1 MANQIT
7 FDNIDFV
14 RASFSNTQSIAG
26 VPFKMNPIA
35 EGLRLEAEM
44 KGGGLGA
51 VLGIAIAIAVPFIAP
66 AVAGAVF
73 GSSVMAGAISGT
85 LASAATGAVLGGL
98 GAKLTGGDWRQG
110 MLMGGIGGGLTQGM
124 GGFGSTNNPLFGN
137 ATTANAGFFGPT
149 GTVTPAGQGQTGWFG
164 ASPTTTAV
172 DPTLAN
178 PNANSIMSGTN
189 TSTTTTPQSAAD
201 KLSSTATPPPPP
213 PGQPPVGSPSAPTVD
228 SAWSRFT
235 GPAGPAPSPY
245 VMNADGSYVL
255 DAAGKAVVN
264 PESAK
269 YVAATNMAKDRLVN
283 ASLSAG
289 IPAATNLIATYAMK
303 GDQDKRMEQ
312 YQKELETLKATD
324 QKAYEAKLAE
334 VQSYIQS
341 AKNINPAYFGQQNAN
356 LANTQGTRR
365 LAESFREMPMAG
377 LRNAGY
383 TSGERRRADIGLS
396 QNVGT
401 AYDRGYGQGQQM
413 QNTMLER
420 GIAMYPNA
428 PTRYLD
434 VANRM
439 ENMYGNMQA
448 STNARA
454 AGLADT
460 AGRFTSQYLVKV

>member
-51 VLGIAIAIAVPFIAP
+51 VLGIAIAIAVPFVAP
-66 AVAGAVF
+66 AIAGAVF
-73 GSSVMAGAISGT
+73 GSSVMAGAITGT

-149 GTVTPAGQGQTGWFG
+149 GTVTPAGQGQTGFFSTSG
-164 ASPTTTAV
+164 APV
-172 DPTLAN
+172 DPTVAGTN
-178 PNANSIMSGTN
+178 PNAATAMSS
-189 TSTTTTPQSAAD
+189 TSTTPVSAAD
-201 KLSSTATPPPPP
+201 KLSAPAQPVAGAPNTPVVGAN
-213 PGQPPVGSPSAPTVD
+213 GQPLNVPTVD

-235 GPAGPAPSPY
+235 GPTGPAPAQTI
-245 VMNADGSYVL
+245 AD
-255 DAAGKAVVN
+255 AGGNQIVN
-264 PESAK
+264 PAYER
-269 YVAATNMAKDRLVN
+269 YVAATNLAKDRLVN

-341 AKNINPAYFGQQNAN
+341 AKNMNPSYFGQQNAN

-448 STNARA
+448 ATNARA

-460 AGRFTSQYLVKV
+460 AGRFTNQYMVKV

>member
-1 MANQIT
+1 M
-7 FDNIDFV
+7 
-14 RASFSNTQSIAG
+14 
-26 VPFKMNPIA
+26 
-35 EGLRLEAEM
+35 
-44 KGGGLGA
+44 
-51 VLGIAIAIAVPFIAP
+51 
-66 AVAGAVF
+66 
-73 GSSVMAGAISGT
+73 SS
-85 LASAATGAVLGGL
+85 
-98 GAKLTGGDWRQG
+98 
-110 MLMGGIGGGLTQGM
+110 
-124 GGFGSTNNPLFGN
+124 
-137 ATTANAGFFGPT
+137 
-149 GTVTPAGQGQTGWFG
+149 
-164 ASPTTTAV
+164 
-172 DPTLAN
+172 
-178 PNANSIMSGTN
+178 
-189 TSTTTTPQSAAD
+189 TSTTPASAAD
-201 KLSSTATPPPPP
+201 KLSAPVQPVAGAPNTPVLGAN
-213 PGQPPVGSPSAPTVD
+213 GQPLNVPTVD

-235 GPAGPAPSPY
+235 GPSGPAPAQTI
-245 VMNADGSYVL
+245 V
-255 DAAGKAVVN
+255 DAGGNNIVN
-264 PESAK
+264 PAYER
-269 YVAATNMAKDRLVN
+269 YVAATNLSKDRLVN

-341 AKNINPAYFGQQNAN
+341 AKNMNPSYFGQQNAN

-448 STNARA
+448 ATNARA
-454 AGLADT
+454 AGLADS
-460 AGRFTSQYLVKV
+460 AGRFANQYMVKV

>member
-164 ASPTTTAV
+164 ASPTTGV

-178 PNANSIMSGTN
+178 PNASSIMSGSN
-189 TSTTTTPQSAAD
+189 TTANAPTSAAD
-201 KLSSTATPPPPP
+201 TLSAPTQPVAGAPNTPVTGAN
-213 PGQPPVGSPSAPTVD
+213 GQPLNVPTVD
-228 SAWSRFT
+228 STWSRFT
-235 GPAGPAPSPY
+235 GPTGPAPAQTI
-245 VMNADGSYVL
+245 V
-255 DAAGKAVVN
+255 DAGGNNIVN
-264 PESAK
+264 PAYEK
-269 YVAATNMAKDRLVN
+269 YVAATNMAKDRLMN

-289 IPAATNLIATYAMK
+289 IPAATNLIAQYAMK